1 GVVALP
7 LLPGPAGT
15 AAGGWVFK
23 ARNQGGMTETQG
35 GAGQR
40 GRWKRGAYLALGMLM
55 LVLALVGA
63 ALPVMPSTI
72 FVILAAA
79 CFGRA
84 SPRWE
89 AYLMQHPRF
98 GPPLV
103 AWREQGA
110 ISARG
115 KAFAVA
121 GIALGLFLFWYGSQP
136 VWWLGA
142 LVSAF

>member
-1 GVVALP
+1 MV
-7 LLPGPAGT
+7 
-15 AAGGWVFK
+15 
-23 ARNQGGMTETQG
+23 
-35 GAGQR
+35 
-40 GRWKRGAYLALGMLM
+40 GRHRWIRRLYWALGMLM
-55 LVLALVGA
+55 LVLAVIGA
-63 ALPVMPSTI
+63 VLPVMPTTI

-89 AYLMQHPRF
+89 AYLLQHPQF

-121 GIALGLFLFWYGSQP
+121 GIAVGLVVFWLTVDP

-142 LVSAF
+142 VVSVFMVGCAVWLLSRPAPRA

>member
-1 GVVALP
+1 MADMQDQNG
-7 LLPGPAGT
+7 
-15 AAGGWVFK
+15 
-23 ARNQGGMTETQG
+23 QG
-35 GAGQR
+35 
-40 GRWKRGAYLALGMLM
+40 GRWKRSVFWALGMLM
-55 LVLALVGA
+55 LALAIVGA
-63 ALPVMPSTI
+63 VLPVMPTTI

-89 AYLMQHPRF
+89 AYLLQHPRF

-115 KAFAVA
+115 KLFAVA
-121 GIALGLFLFWYGSQP
+121 GIALGMAVFWYTTRP
-136 VWWLGA
+136 VLWLGL
-142 LVSAF
+142 LVSAGMVACAAWLVSRPAPRAD

>member
-1 GVVALP
+1 MADGQQDRRR
-7 LLPGPAGT
+7 T
-15 AAGGWVFK
+15 GGWT
-23 ARNQGGMTETQG
+23 RRLYG
-35 GAGQR
+35 
-40 GRWKRGAYLALGMLM
+40 ALGILM
-55 LVLALVGA
+55 LVLAVIGVL
-63 ALPVMPSTI
+63 LPVMPTTI

-89 AYLMQHPRF
+89 AYLLQHPQF
-98 GPPLV
+98 GPPIV

-115 KAFAVA
+115 KAFAVV
-121 GIALGLFLFWYGSQP
+121 GIAMGLAVFWYTVDP

-142 LVSAF
+142 LVSVGMVGCAIWLLGRPAPRAS

>member
-1 GVVALP
+1 MV
-7 LLPGPAGT
+7 
-15 AAGGWVFK
+15 
-23 ARNQGGMTETQG
+23 
-35 GAGQR
+35 
-40 GRWKRGAYLALGMLM
+40 GRHRWIRRLYWALGMLM
-55 LVLALVGA
+55 LVLAVIGA
-63 ALPVMPSTI
+63 VLPVMPTTI

-89 AYLMQHPRF
+89 AYLLQHPQF
-98 GPPLV
+98 GPSLV

-121 GIALGLFLFWYGSQP
+121 GIAVGLAVFWLTVDP

-142 LVSAF
+142 VVSLFMVGCAVWLLSRPAPRA

>member
-1 GVVALP
+1 MY
-7 LLPGPAGT
+7 
-15 AAGGWVFK
+15 W
-23 ARNQGGMTETQG
+23 
-35 GAGQR
+35 
-40 GRWKRGAYLALGMLM
+40 ALGMLM
-55 LVLALVGA
+55 LVLAVIGA
-63 ALPVMPSTI
+63 VLPVMPTTI
-72 FVILAAA
+72 FVILAAG

-89 AYLMQHPRF
+89 AYLLQHPQF

-103 AWREQGA
+103 AWREQRA

-121 GIALGLFLFWYGSQP
+121 GIAVGLAVFWLTVDP

-142 LVSAF
+142 VVSLFMVGCAVWLLSRPAPRA